1 MARYPGFE
9 TTAED
14 AAELI
19 NLACWANAGC
29 AVALADPASLSL
41 AGTSRRRNACC
52 TRALSQPLTI
62 TKTTTPC
69 MKAVILAGG
78 LGTRLAEETHLRPK
92 PMVEI
97 GGKPILWHILKTYSH
112 YGINEFIICCGYK
125 GYMIKEYFANYFL
138 HTSDVT
144 LHMDR
149 NHMEIHNQ
157 NAEPWKV
164 NLVDTGAN
172 TLTGGRLRRSDI
184 RAENASRANDASPN
198 TYGRHLKQVFEPQ
211 PPQLVYACQKQLISN
226 FISLT

>member
-1 MARYPGFE
+1 
-9 TTAED
+9 
-14 AAELI
+14 
-19 NLACWANAGC
+19 
-29 AVALADPASLSL
+29 
-41 AGTSRRRNACC
+41 
-52 TRALSQPLTI
+52 
-62 TKTTTPC
+62 

-144 LHMDR
+144 FHMDR
-149 NHMEIHNQ
+149 NHMEIHKQ

-164 NLVDTGAN
+164 TLVDTGEN

-184 RAENASRANDASPN
+184 RAGNASRGKVASHKS
-198 TYGRHLKQVFEPQ
+198 YGRHLRQVLEPQ

-226 FISLT
+226 FISLI